1 MIYFSQVPVIKHLK
15 HLNLSFKSGFSGL
28 LMISGNVPFSF
39 STTLIQLSLTKFT
52 MRLRTVIF
60 FHFYFYFYLSHRLR
74 AGIRQGFQ
82 DVPNRLKI

>member
-15 HLNLSFKSGFSGL
+15 HLNLSFKSGLSGL

-52 MRLRTVIF
+52 MRLRSVI